1 MRRSSQ
7 SITLA
12 SDSRLRDRGLFR
24 ILAGNIALSMK
35 PIKQNDNIQYTKQI
49 LKYYKVSFCMIDIF
63 NNKQI
68 NYLARHD
75 FY

>member
-1 MRRSSQ
+1 MSRSSQ

-12 SDSRLRDRGLFR
+12 SDSKLRDRGLFR

-49 LKYYKVSFCMIDIF
+49 LKYTIRIVI
-63 NNKQI
+63 
-68 NYLARHD
+68 LHD
-75 FY
+75 TYFQ

>member
-1 MRRSSQ
+1 MSRNSQ

-12 SDSRLRDRGLFR
+12 SDSKLRDRGLFR

-49 LKYYKVSFCMIDIF
+49 LKYIK
-63 NNKQI
+63 
-68 NYLARHD
+68 YLFA
-75 FY
+75 